1 MLVIGRGVVPG
12 QIHTNGWCL
21 MKTVFH
27 WLRALS
33 CWVICLLG
41 TTIGAGAEEPSHFH
55 PDDGHPAGVVVEIS
69 GGSASIVSEGLAS
82 RALKIGDRIV
92 DGDELS
98 TGAGAT
104 VDVLWDHR
112 ALLTLQAQARLK
124 IQEPHRG
131 QTDLQLRRGSM
142 RIALSYNAGRMT
154 DKLTLQTAFARVVSR
169 GGIFEASVV
178 KADQRPL
185 FARMM
190 NAPSVDTFRVLEGQA
205 RIEPLSGEGKPFSIK
220 AGSEASLT
228 AGTAPAI
235 SETSTRTS
243 GPQPLAAKTEHRESP
258 VSITRQ
264 IIHAHVGLALE
275 SEKELERIATGGNE
289 VEQPGSTTKGV
300 ILATSTGVPS
310 FPSVQAFGS
319 GSASGTSTASVSSA
333 TVPPPA
339 GSVSVSGAGAAIGS
353 AQSGGL
359 NSSGL
364 LKQLLN
370 EVGRGAKGKDKK

>member
-1 MLVIGRGVVPG
+1 M
-12 QIHTNGWCL
+12 
-21 MKTVFH
+21 
-27 WLRALS
+27 
-33 CWVICLLG
+33 
-41 TTIGAGAEEPSHFH
+41 
-55 PDDGHPAGVVVEIS
+55 
-69 GGSASIVSEGLAS
+69 
-82 RALKIGDRIV
+82 
-92 DGDELS
+92 
-98 TGAGAT
+98 
-104 VDVLWDHR
+104 DVLWDHR

-131 QTDLQLRRGSM
+131 QTDLQLRGGSM

-169 GGIFEASVV
+169 GGILEASVV

-228 AGTAPAI
+228 AETVPSI
-235 SETSTRTS
+235 SEMSTRTS
-243 GPQPLAAKTEHRESP
+243 GPQPPLAAKTEHRESP
-258 VSITRQ
+258 VPITRQ

-275 SEKELERIATGGNE
+275 SEKELQRIATGGNE

-310 FPSVQAFGS
+310 FPSVQAFGG
-319 GSASGTSTASVSSA
+319 GSASGTSTASASSA
-333 TVPPPA
+333 AVPSPA

-370 EVGRGAKGKDKK
+370 EVGKGAKGKDKNDRGR

>member
-1 MLVIGRGVVPG
+1 MVAG

-21 MKTVFH
+21 MRTVFH

-41 TTIGAGAEEPSHFH
+41 TTIAAGAEEPSHFH
-55 PDDGHPAGVVVEIS
+55 PDDGHPAGVVVGIS

-98 TGAGAT
+98 IGGGAK

-131 QTDLQLRRGSM
+131 QTDLQLRGGSM

-169 GGIFEASVV
+169 GGILEASVV

-228 AGTAPAI
+228 AETIPSI
-235 SETSTRTS
+235 SEMSTRTS
-243 GPQPLAAKTEHRESP
+243 GPQPPLAAKTEHRESP
-258 VSITRQ
+258 VPITRQ

-275 SEKELERIATGGNE
+275 SEKELQRIATGGNE
-289 VEQPGSTTKGV
+289 VEQPGSSTKGV

-310 FPSVQAFGS
+310 FPSVQAFGG
-319 GSASGTSTASVSSA
+319 GSVSGTSTASASSA
-333 TVPPPA
+333 AVPSPA

-370 EVGRGAKGKDKK
+370 EVGKGAKGKDKNDRGR